1 MKKLDRVGALGLF
14 CLFAAQMAFAG
25 APLKGV
31 DVKLGKNP
39 GGIVASRM
47 SGDGGEANFGVLPK
61 GSYIVTIDT
70 AKSTANAR
78 MARPERL
85 HVEIRGASQG
95 VITHVLAAATS
106 DTAPIEIVSDG
117 KTPLVITVN
126 DGQGEPVDVTRVK
139 SHSNS
144 TNN

>member
-1 MKKLDRVGALGLF
+1 MKRVWMNVVGGLVCF
-14 CLFAAQMAFAG
+14 VAVQYAFAG

-39 GGIVASRM
+39 GGTVAARV
-47 SGDGGEANFGVLPK
+47 SGVAGDVNFGVLPK
-61 GSYIVTIDT
+61 GMYTVTISA
-70 AKSTANAR
+70 AKVTANTR
-78 MARPERL
+78 MAKPERL

-95 VITHVLAAATS
+95 VMTHVLATASS
-106 DTAPIEIVSDG
+106 DAVPIEIVSDG
-117 KTPLVITVN
+117 KTPLMVIVN
-126 DGQGEPVDVTRVK
+126 DGQGEPLDAARIK